1 MGSAW
6 RSLPPSSGQLAVFT
20 RCFYSLFFPSPTDAL
35 IGLNVW
41 CRMAALA
48 PVRQGLHGLRT
59 FSFHNFSFH
68 NFSFQTFSL
77 HTFTDP
83 AWASAHS
90 GGPHAGVMRGGSV
103 SAPMCAN
110 M

>member
-1 MGSAW
+1 MHGQCLAQPAAQQ
-6 RSLPPSSGQLAVFT
+6 RST

-59 FSFHNFSFH
+59 FSFHNFS
-68 NFSFQTFSL
+68 L

-90 GGPHAGVMRGGSV
+90 GGPHAGVMHGGSG
-103 SAPMCAN
+103 STPMCSSMWRMSAL
-110 M
+110 

>member
-20 RCFYSLFFPSPTDAL
+20 RCFYSLFFPSPTDVL

-59 FSFHNFSFH
+59 FSFHNFSL
-68 NFSFQTFSL
+68 QTFSL